1 MTSLTERDIHQ
12 AIVDWLHVAL
22 PNGSVFHHSPNE
34 GRHKVQYR
42 VMQKRLG
49 VRAGWPDIEIF
60 ANRTWWREDTGLH
73 WAPIFLE
80 IKTDKGRLSENQKR
94 IHDEL
99 NEAGCHVAVVRS
111 IDETCE
117 ALSQLMELRCGSH

>member
-1 MTSLTERDIHQ
+1 VVSERDIHQ
-12 AIVDWLHVAL
+12 SIVDWLQVAL
-22 PNGSVFHHSPNE
+22 PDGSVFHHSPNE

-73 WAPIFLE
+73 WAPVFLE
-80 IKTDKGRLSENQKR
+80 IKTPTGRLSENQKR
-94 IHDEL
+94 IHDKL
-99 NEAGCHVAVVRS
+99 NKAGCHVAVVRS

>member
-1 MTSLTERDIHQ
+1 MVSERDIHQ
-12 AIVDWLHVAL
+12 SIVDWLQVAL
-22 PNGSVFHHSPNE
+22 PDGSVFHHSPNE

-73 WAPIFLE
+73 WAPVFLE
-80 IKTDKGRLSENQKR
+80 IKTPTGRLSENQKR
-94 IHDEL
+94 IHDKL
-99 NEAGCHVAVVRS
+99 NKAGCHVAVVRS

>member
-1 MTSLTERDIHQ
+1 MEPLTERDIHQ
-12 AIVDWLHVAL
+12 SIVDWLQVAL
-22 PNGSVFHHSPNE
+22 PDGSVFHHSPNE

-73 WAPIFLE
+73 WAPVFLE
-80 IKTDKGRLSENQKR
+80 IKTPTGRLSENQKR
-94 IHDEL
+94 IHDKL
-99 NEAGCHVAVVRS
+99 NKAGCHVAVVRS

>member
-1 MTSLTERDIHQ
+1 VSERDIHQ
-12 AIVDWLHVAL
+12 SIVDWLQVAL
-22 PNGSVFHHSPNE
+22 PDGSVFHHSPNE

-73 WAPIFLE
+73 WAPVFLE
-80 IKTDKGRLSENQKR
+80 IKTPTGRLSENQKR
-94 IHDEL
+94 IHDKL
-99 NEAGCHVAVVRS
+99 NKAGCHVAVVRS

>member
-1 MTSLTERDIHQ
+1 VSERDIHQ
-12 AIVDWLHVAL
+12 SIVDWLQVAL
-22 PNGSVFHHSPNE
+22 PDGSVFHHSPNE

-73 WAPIFLE
+73 WAPVFLE
-80 IKTDKGRLSENQKR
+80 IKTPTGRLSENQKR
-94 IHDEL
+94 IHDKM
-99 NEAGCHVAVVRS
+99 NKAGCHVAVVRS

>member
-22 PNGSVFHHSPNE
+22 PDGSVFHHSPNE

-60 ANRTWWREDTGLH
+60 TNRTWWREDTGLH

-80 IKTDKGRLSENQKR
+80 IKTDKGRLSDIRSSHPKTMKTIDAEPCSR
-94 IHDEL
+94 
-99 NEAGCHVAVVRS
+99 VAPQAFWTTVAH
-111 IDETCE
+111 IPTF
-117 ALSQLMELRCGSH
+117 LWHQH